1 MFLGRWIKNI
11 VKETSL
17 RVFDSW
23 LGVGLWP
30 RWYPPLS
37 RSWNVSQSQNFWF
50 LWSLY
55 KSVSHLSSFF
65 LHHSVLKQKWG
76 WLPAWD
82 IYSDGMHE
90 AREPESYFWIFNIT
104 QPCVISMNFKLSA
117 LKLNNFFGDNFFRH
131 QILTYCVTCHQFD
144 LRQNLAFVSSM
155 KRDDTLWPSR
165 SSIEWARLQKQ
176 GRQCRERLQNVW

>member
-1 MFLGRWIKNI
+1 MG
-11 VKETSL
+11 KEYCEEWGQTSL

-76 WLPAWD
+76 DFQLGIFIQMGWMRRIAVQYFCYLGGVHLVGQLTRMD
-82 IYSDGMHE
+82 E
-90 AREPESYFWIFNIT
+90 ARKPESYFWIFNIT
-104 QPCVISMNFKLSA
+104 QACVTSRNFKLSA
-117 LKLNNFFGDNFFRH
+117 LKLNNFFGDN
-131 QILTYCVTCHQFD
+131 
-144 LRQNLAFVSSM
+144 SSGN
-155 KRDDTLWPSR
+155 KSL
-165 SSIEWARLQKQ
+165 
-176 GRQCRERLQNVW
+176 